1 MQRQTRYYLVF
12 ATRAV
17 QTRNMSREVFHNPQI
32 RKVFIVSGGR
42 TATTLFGH
50 RLTAAFPRIF
60 SIHEPDRID
69 AAQSGA
75 RGTVEALAG
84 QGLWRMGVLKGL
96 GFAGTRNLSLKR
108 ARGSIDRAAALE
120 WLVADRRHLGA
131 LDCDVYVEANY
142 QLFGVVPDLVTLPN
156 SHAILLLRDPAT
168 WIQSWL
174 KKKWYSR
181 ADWLTRL
188 DALGMKRITPRNV
201 GTPDDRWE
209 SFTRTEKLAWVWGYL
224 AAGFVDQ
231 QAGNPDRVSLYRF
244 ENLTARGDDT
254 LEQKTQFLENLLG
267 RTPDQDELDRYDK
280 LIGHRDNATTGRNP
294 DVILP
299 DWFTT
304 QYGDLLAQFN
314 YG

>member
-1 MQRQTRYYLVF
+1 
-12 ATRAV
+12 
-17 QTRNMSREVFHNPQI
+17 MSREVFHNPQI

-50 RLTAAFPRIF
+50 RLTAAFPRIY
-60 SIHEPDRID
+60 SVHEPDRID

-75 RGTVEALAG
+75 RGTAAALAG
-84 QGLWRMGVLKGL
+84 QGLWRMGFLKGL
-96 GFAGTRNLSLKR
+96 GLAGTRNLSLKR
-108 ARGSIDRAAALE
+108 ARGTIDREAALD
-120 WLVADRRHLGA
+120 WLVADRRHLGE
-131 LDCDVYVEANY
+131 LDCDIYVEANY

-156 SHAILLLRDPAT
+156 SHVVLLLRDPAT

-181 ADWLTRL
+181 EDWLTRL

-201 GTPDDRWE
+201 GLIEPGWE
-209 SFTRTEKLAWVWGYL
+209 TFSRTEKLAWVWGYL
-224 AAGFVDQ
+224 AKGFVEQ
-231 QAGNPDRVSLYRF
+231 QSASPARVSLYRF
-244 ENLTARGDDT
+244 EDLTAPGNDT
-254 LEQKTQFLENLLG
+254 LALKSEFLSGLLG
-267 RTPDQDELDRYDK
+267 QDPTQDDLDRYDK

-299 DWFTT
+299 DWFTR
-304 QYGDLLAQFN
+304 QYGDLLAQFD